1 MDFANLALI
10 LGQDVQIIPGNTDGN
25 HGWRDM

>member
-10 LGQDVQIIPGNTDGN
+10 LGQDVQIMPGNTGGN